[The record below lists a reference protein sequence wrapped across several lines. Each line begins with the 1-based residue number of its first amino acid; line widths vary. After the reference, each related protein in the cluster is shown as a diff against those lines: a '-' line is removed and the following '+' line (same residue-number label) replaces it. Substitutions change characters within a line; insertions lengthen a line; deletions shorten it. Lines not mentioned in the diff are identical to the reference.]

1 MSVVFKKFKSGKF
14 AECAEKT
21 SYVNKQITMQITMQ
35 ASEKSK

>member
-1 MSVVFKKFKSGKF
+1 MAFIHCKFKSVKF

-21 SYVNKQITMQITMQ
+21 SYVNKQISVQ

>member
-1 MSVVFKKFKSGKF
+1 MGVIHCKFKSVKF

-21 SYVNKQITMQITMQ
+21 SYVNMQITMQ